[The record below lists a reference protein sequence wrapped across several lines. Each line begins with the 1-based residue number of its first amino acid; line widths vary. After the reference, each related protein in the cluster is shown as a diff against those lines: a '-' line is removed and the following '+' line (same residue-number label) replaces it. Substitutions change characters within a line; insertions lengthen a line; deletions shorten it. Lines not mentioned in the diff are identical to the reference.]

1 MLLNIFYIAVAIF
14 ALGFC
19 IFIHELGHFIAAKKR
34 GLVADRFSV
43 GFGPRLFGWKWKGTD
58 FRLSLIPLGG
68 YVSLPQLVD
77 MGRLEGADGEEAAAL
92 PPISYADKM
101 IVAVMGAVF
110 NLLFAFV
117 LSLVLWGVGRE
128 IIQSTEIDRI
138 PTEIVN
144 AEGEVVPGPAYLAG
158 IMTGDVIVRVDGQ
171 KIANWGELDNAI
183 MTGVGRDDEGLPYTE
198 LEVQRGDETITI
210 PVNPVLVKIG
220 IDQMR
225 YIGALP
231 SGKLVVAEV
240 LKGMPAFDGG
250 LKAGDELQS
259 LDGQKI
265 ESSAF
270 LQLFLSRHQG
280 GPVEVTVMREGE
292 PVVLSIEPKT
302 SDESPTPLFG
312 FRYGVEGVNTV
323 RVHYNPAEQL
333 TMMFNRMRTT
343 LYALVHV
350 DSDVKIKNMS
360 GPVGIVHG
368 LSTMA
373 RFGVIDLIWFLALIN
388 VNLAIFNLLPIPVLD
403 GGHMLFATISKI
415 IGRPLPIALMEKV
428 QGAFMI
434 LLLGMV
440 IYISFFDVGRVA
452 YDLGLIEDEP
462 RASEQSEEPD
472 GSPEATPEA
481 NP

>member
-1 MLLNIFYIAVAIF
+1 
-14 ALGFC
+14 
-19 IFIHELGHFIAAKKR
+19 
-34 GLVADRFSV
+34 
-43 GFGPRLFGWKWKGTD
+43 
-58 FRLSLIPLGG
+58 
-68 YVSLPQLVD
+68 
-77 MGRLEGADGEEAAAL
+77 
-92 PPISYADKM
+92 
-101 IVAVMGAVF
+101 
-110 NLLFAFV
+110 
-117 LSLVLWGVGRE
+117 
-128 IIQSTEIDRI
+128 
-138 PTEIVN
+138 
-144 AEGEVVPGPAYLAG
+144 
-158 IMTGDVIVRVDGQ
+158 
-171 KIANWGELDNAI
+171 
-183 MTGVGRDDEGLPYTE
+183 
-198 LEVQRGDETITI
+198 VQRGDETITI